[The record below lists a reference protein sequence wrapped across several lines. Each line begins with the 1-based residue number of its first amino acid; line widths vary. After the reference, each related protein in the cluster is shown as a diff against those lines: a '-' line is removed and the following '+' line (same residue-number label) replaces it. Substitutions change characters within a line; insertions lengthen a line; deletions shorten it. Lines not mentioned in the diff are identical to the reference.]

1 MIYYIN
7 SELQDLPATPESA
20 YIIREKF
27 NKDICDKLIK
37 VNQSSSG
44 GRILVHGM
52 AGSGKTIAVCQSVR
66 HAIIQQ
72 NCFRSHGCIWTK
84 IGISPKQNFF
94 IYTILFILTSF
105 FVKSFIFKLIIYVH
119 LSLLRS

>member
-1 MIYYIN
+1 MIYSIY

-27 NKDICDKLIK
+27 NNAICDKLRE

-66 HAIIQQ
+66 RVTIEE
-72 NCFRSHGCIWTK
+72 NCFRTYGCIWTK
-84 IGISPKQNFF
+84 IG
-94 IYTILFILTSF
+94 
-105 FVKSFIFKLIIYVH
+105 
-119 LSLLRS
+119 LSLKGNILIKEKKICSVA